1 MANLQSEC
9 SFCSKKRE
17 EVSIL
22 VAGISGHICESC
34 IVQANRILKDEMN
47 YSENNA
53 KPSNTSFDLKKP
65 VEIKNFLDEHVIG
78 QNEAKKVL
86 AVAVYNHYK
95 RINQTVTEN
104 DIEIEKSNIILV
116 GETGTGKTLLAK
128 SIARQLNVPF
138 CIADATVL
146 T

>member
-1 MANLQSEC
+1 
-9 SFCSKKRE
+9 
-17 EVSIL
+17 
-22 VAGISGHICESC
+22 
-34 IVQANRILKDEMN
+34 MN
-47 YSENNA
+47 YSENNV

-78 QNEAKKVL
+78 QNDAKKVL

-116 GETGTGKTLLAK
+116 GETGTGKTLLARAMAFNMTANFLK
-128 SIARQLNVPF
+128 VVASAIV
-138 CIADATVL
+138 DK
-146 T
+146 